1 MQPAIVFTDP
11 EGVRVQLRAIEGKTF
26 IAHQLICDGEGVA
39 EREVVFEPKSGRGRW
54 RRMRYTE
61 GDPGSAVR
69 TTWVE
74 PAEGAALVQYLHVL
88 VDNYATQPAAG

>member
-11 EGVRVQLRAIEGKTF
+11 EGVRVQLRAIEGTTF
-26 IAHQLICDGEGVA
+26 IAHQLISDGEGIA
-39 EREVVFEPKSGRGRW
+39 EREVVFEPKSGLGRW

-61 GDPGSAVR
+61 GEPSDSVR
-69 TTWVE
+69 TTWLTPE
-74 PAEGAALVQYLHVL
+74 EGAALVQFLHVL